1 MKKGLDVKKNIE
13 DVIARSMNGFVDVND
28 RYHHNS
34 SYTAAPSI
42 IKNGI
47 LSISDLHKRGV
58 VKVSA
63 KVLKLSEDIESH
75 INGSEQISLSVV
87 GLDDLYKNEEE
98 YDPFKTGSVDFIVSN
113 DVKTARFSNHYGNEF
128 LAYSPINNDKIKSVD
143 VRLFEYLDELERLNG
158 SSVNDMIS
166 LYESLREIAISLRD
180 SKLNIPLREMSNGNN
195 KSLDIEKISE
205 MPKLVLK

>member
-13 DVIARSMNGFVDVND
+13 DVIASSMNGSVDVSD

-47 LSISDLHKRGV
+47 LSISDLHKRGI
-58 VKVSA
+58 VKISD

-98 YDPFKTGSVDFIVSN
+98 YDPFKTDSVDFIVSN
-113 DVKTARFSNHYGNEF
+113 DVKAARSSTHYGNEF
-128 LAYSPINNDKIKSVD
+128 LVYSPIDNDKIKSVD

-158 SSVNDMIS
+158 SSVKDMIS

-195 KSLDIEKISE
+195 NSLDIEKISE
-205 MPKLVLK
+205 MPKLILK

>member
-47 LSISDLHKRGV
+47 LSISDLHKRGI
-58 VKVSA
+58 VKISA

-98 YDPFKTGSVDFIVSN
+98 YDPFKIGSVDFIVSN
-113 DVKTARFSNHYGNEF
+113 DVKAARSSTHYGNEF

-205 MPKLVLK
+205 MPKLILK

>member
-98 YDPFKTGSVDFIVSN
+98 YDPFKTGSADFIVSN
-113 DVKTARFSNHYGNEF
+113 DVKAARSSTHYGNEF
-128 LAYSPINNDKIKSVD
+128 LVYSPIDNDKIKSVD
-143 VRLFEYLDELERLNG
+143 VRLFEYLDELEKLNG
-158 SSVNDMIS
+158 SSAKDMIS

-205 MPKLVLK
+205 MPKLILK